1 MLAPNDENIELNMDI
16 DPTDIRKSSCILNF
30 KTTKNSSIQD
40 NESIIIKYQHHKY
53 SMSWILFIALSRGF
67 QESLDNRIVMKI
79 TEFENA

>member
-40 NESIIIKYQHHKY
+40 NESIIINFN
-53 SMSWILFIALSRGF
+53 ITNIASPR
-67 QESLDNRIVMKI
+67 
-79 TEFENA
+79 